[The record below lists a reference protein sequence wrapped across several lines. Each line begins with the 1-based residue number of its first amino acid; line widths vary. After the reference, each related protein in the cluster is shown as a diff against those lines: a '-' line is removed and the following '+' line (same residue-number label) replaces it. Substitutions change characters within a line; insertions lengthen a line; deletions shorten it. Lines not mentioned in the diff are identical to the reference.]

1 MLYNVSIMSNAKQT
15 LNGVTHGLRSRAV
28 LIEGEFPE
36 EYESLREGFW
46 EQYHPVGRLEE
57 ELAERAAC
65 CLWRLGRLNRLEA
78 EAMEELARQ
87 ADVKNSSEAQN
98 VMEMESCGYSE
109 RTWSIWTARPE
120 RSDELLEVIG
130 VRVQALR
137 DGVGRSLGRGLVQDR
152 SAATFLLLRRY
163 EASIER
169 SFFAALARLEAVQG
183 GRKAAGDQGSGCGVQ
198 GIRDAGA
205 GRAAEQLGNRAIG
218 PEGEELPDQVG
229 REGPRN
235 LPLGDCRT
243 GVRGTE
249 STSPATT
256 IPTFSDDLRVAGE
269 DKGGGERRKTPG
281 EQRSGSPCDGSLDGG
296 RVQQRTPQCGVRLGK
311 EGVNARPF
319 PPAPRSGDAPS
330 AAAAVLPRFTR
341 ADLAVLPKSIVQGLI
356 KLGVPMPDD
365 E

>member
-1 MLYNVSIMSNAKQT
+1 MSNAQQMQKAAE

-169 SFFAALARLEAVQG
+169 SFYAALARLEAVQA
-183 GRKAAGDQGSGCGVQ
+183 GRKAADKPLSHSATEPLRTPQGGESLRHSAAEPLRGEREGRMANGEGSGEGPTVSLQPTTNYQQRAEGAAARVQGSGFRTRERESK
-198 GIRDAGA
+198 I
-205 GRAAEQLGNRAIG
+205 
-218 PEGEELPDQVG
+218 PD
-229 REGPRN
+229 
-235 LPLGDCRT
+235 
-243 GVRGTE
+243 
-249 STSPATT
+249 S
-256 IPTFSDDLRVAGE
+256 
-269 DKGGGERRKTPG
+269 
-281 EQRSGSPCDGSLDGG
+281 
-296 RVQQRTPQCGVRLGK
+296 
-311 EGVNARPF
+311 
-319 PPAPRSGDAPS
+319 
-330 AAAAVLPRFTR
+330 
-341 ADLAVLPKSIVQGLI
+341 
-356 KLGVPMPDD
+356 
-365 E
+365 